1 MSSTE
6 NNCTSGQNIHVA
18 LVPCELTHALR
29 IMMKLGGMLWS
40 RKRWLVN
47 SNETQQTIR
56 GTSIEY
62 IRTIW
67 IDTSCCINN
76 EPQEDTSPSLLRN
89 SIWHLLKLLS
99 CWLHT
104 HTLTIEGVDLYSDY
118 GCVAKERRIRQTS
131 PLYWIYAASL
141 PWSENSVVVYRYT
154 VHTQSLSCEY
164 QGIEAIDKK
173 THTHGPRDMPRDIR
187 TW

>member
-67 IDTSCCINN
+67 IATSCCINN

-89 SIWHLLKLLS
+89 SIWHIFWS
-99 CWLHT
+99 FWAADCT
-104 HTLTIEGVDLYSDY
+104 HIHWRLRVLICTATTVALRKNDEFDRLAHCIESMQQVYHE
-118 GCVAKERRIRQTS
+118 AKT
-131 PLYWIYAASL
+131 A
-141 PWSENSVVVYRYT
+141 WSFT
-154 VHTQSLSCEY
+154 
-164 QGIEAIDKK
+164 
-173 THTHGPRDMPRDIR
+173 DIQCIHR
-187 TW
+187 ACLVSIKV